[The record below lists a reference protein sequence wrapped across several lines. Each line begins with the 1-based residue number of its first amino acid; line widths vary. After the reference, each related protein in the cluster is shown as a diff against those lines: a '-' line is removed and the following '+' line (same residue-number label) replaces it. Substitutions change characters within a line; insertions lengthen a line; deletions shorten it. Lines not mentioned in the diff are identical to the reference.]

1 MASKFIPGL
10 SPRVLCVLEEIKAHP
25 LARADTSGPLTV
37 MTKRKT
43 RMSRCPLL

>member
-1 MASKFIPGL
+1 MASKFIPRL
-10 SPRVLCVLEEIKAHP
+10 SPRVLCVPKEKKAHL
-25 LARADTSGPLTV
+25 LACADTGGSLTV